1 MKKLLPFFIL
11 GVPIIILYMNS
22 VGYGFIAI
30 DDGNQ
35 VLDNVIIHELTG
47 ENLKSIFTTDTIKMY
62 QPLTSL
68 FFAFIIAL
76 FGFKTATA
84 FHVFSISVHII
95 NTFLVYILG
104 KRLFSNRINPYLIPL
119 LFALHPL
126 AVEAVSWVSAT
137 STVLFSC
144 FFLMATIQYDR
155 YLELNKRK
163 YYVYSILLFL
173 LGCFSK
179 VQIIPFV
186 GILFLLDYLRGEK
199 LIDAKRILSKIPFV
213 TIALIF
219 LFIGLSFRQD
229 QSGFSGDYNPIY
241 LVPSQLA
248 WYIYKSFV
256 PIKLGIVYDWPE
268 QIKSS
273 WFFVSIGIVIAVGY
287 LSFAMRKNKLF
298 VFGILFFLSNIIL
311 HTTFFTKFLSPF
323 ADRYGYLST
332 LGIWIALFS
341 LVEQKQKRTVSIIG
355 VLVLGLF
362 FGMAKVQTTYWK
374 DTITLWSN
382 NLKHQKSTFSNGM
395 RGNLYYEKKMYAEAK
410 RDFEKVDQKPD
421 YRFEPEK
428 YGYLYGSLGM
438 MTTESDPE
446 KSAEYFSKAASLY
459 PTLPNMEN
467 AGKAYQKIKSYDTA
481 EAYYLH
487 CLKTNK
493 NPRFYMNLSSLYYE
507 MKRFDKGMY
516 ILTQAI
522 DSGLEE
528 AIFYK
533 MRCVFRIEERQF
545 ELAADDFK
553 KAKKLLQQSNH
564 TDPDPILTTLE
575 GVLRNYL

>member
-1 MKKLLPFFIL
+1 MKKILPFFIL
-11 GVPIIILYMNS
+11 SVPVIILYMNII
-22 VGYGFIAI
+22 GYGFIAI

-35 VLDNVIIHELTG
+35 VLDNVMIHKLTS
-47 ENLKSIFTTDTIKMY
+47 ENLKSIFTSDTIKMY
-62 QPLTSL
+62 QPVTSL

-84 FHVFSISVHII
+84 FHAFSISVHII

-104 KRLFSNRINPYLIPL
+104 KRLFSNRMNPYLIPF

-137 STVLFSC
+137 STILFTF
-144 FFLMATIQYDR
+144 FFLMATIQYDS
-155 YLELNKRK
+155 YLEHNKRK
-163 YYVYSILLFL
+163 YYIYSILLFL
-173 LGCFSK
+173 LGCFAK

-199 LIDAKRILSKIPFV
+199 LIDVKRILSKIPFV
-213 TIALIF
+213 VIAVIF
-219 LFIGLSFRQD
+219 VFIGLYFRQD

-241 LVPSQLA
+241 LVPTQIA

-256 PIKLGIVYDWPE
+256 PIKLGIVYDWPL
-268 QIKSS
+268 QIKSL
-273 WFFVSIGIVIAVGY
+273 WFFVSIGILIAVGY
-287 LSFAMRKNKLF
+287 LSFVKRKNKLF
-298 VFGILFFLSNIIL
+298 VFGILFFLFNIIL
-311 HTTFFTKFLSPF
+311 HTTFFTKFLSPY

-332 LGIWIALFS
+332 LGIWIAVFS
-341 LVEQKQKRTVSIIG
+341 LMEQKQKRITSIIG

-362 FGMAKVQTTYWK
+362 FGIAKVQTTYWK

-395 RGNLYYEKKMYAEAK
+395 RGNLYHEKKMYAEAK
-410 RDFEKVDQKPD
+410 RDFEKVDENPD

-438 MTTESDPE
+438 MTTETDPE
-446 KSAEYFSKAASLY
+446 KSAEYFSKAARLY
-459 PTLPNMEN
+459 PTLPNIEN
-467 AGKAYQKIKSYDTA
+467 AGKAYQKIRSYDKA
-481 EAYYLH
+481 EAYYLQ

-493 NPRFYMNLSSLYYE
+493 NQRFYMNLSALYYE
-507 MKRFDKGMY
+507 MKRFDKGMD

-522 DSGLEE
+522 DHGFEE
-528 AIFYK
+528 VIFYK
-533 MRCVFRIEERQF
+533 MRCVFRIEEKQF

-553 KAKKLLQQSNH
+553 KAKKLLQQSNNKN
-564 TDPDPILTTLE
+564 PDPILTTLE
-575 GVLRNYL
+575 GVLKNYL